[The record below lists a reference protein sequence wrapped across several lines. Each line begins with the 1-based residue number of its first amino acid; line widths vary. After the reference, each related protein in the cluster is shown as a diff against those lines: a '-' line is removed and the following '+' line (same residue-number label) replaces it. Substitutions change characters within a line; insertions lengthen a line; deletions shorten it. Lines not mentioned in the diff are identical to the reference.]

1 MGDDRAAPAD
11 LAYADA
17 VAELEAILAELD
29 DDTIDV
35 DLLAERVRRAAALI
49 RLCRERIAG
58 ARLEI
63 ERIVADLG
71 GDGPG
76 TDPGDELVDG
86 AHE

>member
-1 MGDDRAAPAD
+1 MGDDRAANAD

-35 DLLAERVRRAAALI
+35 DLLAERVRRAATLI

-71 GDGPG
+71 GDGPDR
-76 TDPGDELVDG
+76 DPGDELVDG